1 MLLPQ
6 LKPNQILILDNAAFH
21 KGEKI
26 RQLVESAGCELLYLP
41 QTLPKNQG
49 VFISKLSQSA
59 ESKGFRRPPDFIEDR
74 TYSPDLNH
82 IEHYWFPIKNQVK
95 KTVTGIEDFR
105 QKVDE
110 AVTLLS

>member
-1 MLLPQ
+1 MFQEWLKKQ

-41 QTLPKNQG
+41 P
-49 VFISKLSQSA
+49 
-59 ESKGFRRPPDFIEDR
+59 
-74 TYSPDLNH
+74 YSPDLNH

-95 KTVTGIEDFR
+95 KTVTGIEDFH

-110 AVTLLS
+110 AVALLS